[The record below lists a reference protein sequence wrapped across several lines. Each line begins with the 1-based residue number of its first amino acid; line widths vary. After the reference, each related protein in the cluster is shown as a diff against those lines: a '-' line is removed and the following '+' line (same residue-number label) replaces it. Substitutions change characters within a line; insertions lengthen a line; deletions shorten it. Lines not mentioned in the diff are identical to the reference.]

1 MARWFPIGNVVL
13 VILGVSVYFGLLH
26 GVLDRMRLTDRA
38 ALAVIVAIIIGSF
51 FTVPVIRGAN
61 ELSVNVGGAVVPV
74 AVAVYLIVTADQ
86 TGEKIRAAVA
96 AVLTGAAVFA
106 VGKVVPVDEPG
117 FGVIDPLYIHA
128 LFAGTVGYLSGRSRR
143 AAFVAG
149 SVGTVLADIAHYLEV
164 SARGLARTRTA
175 LGGAGAFDVTVVA
188 AVLAV
193 ALAELVGETREY
205 LSSGRRRGVER
216 AALRAP
222 ERTAESAPE
231 SAPESPR
238 AGLADAGLGDAAG
251 GGHGGGD
258 PPGEGEAARLAD
270 RLPGRKRYRI

>member
-38 ALAVIVAIIIGSF
+38 ALAAIVAIIVGSF

-61 ELSVNVGGAVVPV
+61 ELSINVGGALVPV
-74 AVAVYLIVTADQ
+74 ALAIYLIVTADQ
-86 TGEKIRAAVA
+86 VGERIRAAVA
-96 AVLTGAAVFA
+96 AALTGAAVFA
-106 VGKVVPVDEPG
+106 IGKVVPVDEPG
-117 FGVIDPLYIHA
+117 VGFIDPLYIHA

-149 SVGTVLADIAHYLEV
+149 SLGTVLADIAHYLEV
-164 SARGLARTRTA
+164 SARGLIRTRTA

-193 ALAELVGETREY
+193 ALAELVGETREF
-205 LSSGRRRGVER
+205 LSAGRRRGREQI
-216 AALRAP
+216 ALRAP
-222 ERTAESAPE
+222 ERGADSSGESVQRSD
-231 SAPESPR
+231 SA
-238 AGLADAGLGDAAG
+238 GDATGKSEDGPATERRQ
-251 GGHGGGD
+251 
-258 PPGEGEAARLAD
+258 PE
-270 RLPGRKRYRI
+270 I